1 MWVKH
6 VKCEKYVLF
15 NHVNISFEN
24 VHCDR
29 FYYKTLVDM
38 PISLWQFHC
47 GEVQGQRDNRL
58 NITVVAIL

>member
-15 NHVNISFEN
+15 NISFEN

-29 FYYKTLVDM
+29 FYNKTLVDM
-38 PISLWQFHC
+38 PIKN
-47 GEVQGQRDNRL
+47 V
-58 NITVVAIL
+58 IVVKCKVREIAG